1 MPNPVRGP
9 VHGLIYWLGGRFA
22 RCANAHLSDDEAVAK
37 MGHPKLLWVGPGP
50 PVLEA
55 FEAGGHA
62 VRAVYIPPFAE
73 ARRMGHPS
81 FLGLVESGKV
91 GHRLFGLVG
100 SARVGHP
107 AIRLTSPTLLIHTSL
122 SCSISK
128 VFR

>member
-1 MPNPVRGP
+1 
-9 VHGLIYWLGGRFA
+9 
-22 RCANAHLSDDEAVAK
+22 

-91 GHRLFGLVG
+91 GHRLLGLVG

-107 AIRLTSPTLLIHTSL
+107 AMRYGRGPCMGHPPDTRAL
-122 SCSISK
+122 
-128 VFR
+128 VVG